1 MARVHILETHAAK
14 GGFIRSDRWT
24 AGTLGARR
32 GGLGGVGLRPRIYTV
47 LEGFLWEQ
55 GSGLGP
61 VQPEG
66 TLAGVGLK
74 PWDPNRLARA

>member
-1 MARVHILETHAAK
+1 MARVDILETHAAK

-24 AGTLGARR
+24 TGTLVSGR
-32 GGLGGVGLRPRIYTV
+32 GGLGGVGLRPRIYTIFG
-47 LEGFLWEQ
+47 GFLREW

>member
-1 MARVHILETHAAK
+1 MT
-14 GGFIRSDRWT
+14 
-24 AGTLGARR
+24 
-32 GGLGGVGLRPRIYTV
+32 GGLGGVGLRPRIYMV
-47 LEGFLWEQ
+47 LGGFLWEW

-66 TLAGVGLK
+66 TLTGVGLK

>member
-1 MARVHILETHAAK
+1 M
-14 GGFIRSDRWT
+14 S
-24 AGTLGARR
+24 GT
-32 GGLGGVGLRPRIYTV
+32 GGLGGVGLRPRTYMV
-47 LEGFLWEQ
+47 LGGFLWEW